1 MQVTV
6 VLGVDK
12 ATGHSHMSPQCHHLS
27 LFICSCL
34 PFSIF
39 SPAGTRCEQLAISL
53 AAFLGILVGALVL
66 LCLLLTTACLASHLC
81 RRHHHWNRG

>member
-12 ATGHSHMSPQCHHLS
+12 ATSRDCMSPQRHRFSLS
-27 LFICSCL
+27 VCSCL

-39 SPAGTRCEQLAISL
+39 SPAGARCEQLAISL

-81 RRHHHWNRG
+81 RRQHHWNRG